1 MSVNPPKAMI
11 ALEDY
16 QSGHYEQ
23 GIGYKYFVPSKIDDE
38 WTWSDPAIN
47 RLLEKAS
54 LRLGELNSY
63 SRLVPNIDLF
73 IQLHVTKEAV
83 LSSRI
88 EGTQTHIDEALMPQ
102 SEVRE
107 ERRNDWQEV
116 RNYVD
121 AINDAIGNLDRL
133 PISSRLIRSTHRIL
147 LNSVRGEHKMPGEYR
162 SSQNWI
168 GGNTIADARFIPPHN
183 QLVGE
188 LMGDL
193 EKFLN
198 NPNINVPDL
207 VKIAIAHYQFETIH
221 PFLDGNGR
229 IGRLLI
235 TLFMVQQKILDKP
248 LLYLSTYFEKRK
260 DLYYDNLNMVRVKN
274 DMLHWIKYFLVGV
287 EQTATLAVQTL
298 TRVIQFKDDVEKHI
312 QKHYGRR
319 SSNAILLIHRLL
331 QNPVMMVED
340 AVKECGVS
348 YKTANEIVK
357 MLCEDGFLVEFTG
370 QSRNRIFSF
379 ESYIDVFAGEK
390 TTSFADEGFGAMEL
404 I

>member
-1 MSVNPPKAMI
+1 MYLCRVNPPKAMI

-23 GIGYKYFVPSKIDDE
+23 GVGYKYFVPTKIDDE

-312 QKHYGRR
+312 RTRYGRR

-331 QNPVMMVED
+331 RNPVMMVED

-348 YKTANEIVK
+348 YKAANEIVK
-357 MLCEDGFLVEFTG
+357 MLCEDGMLFESTG
-370 QSRNRIFSF
+370 QSRNRIFTF
-379 ESYIDVFAGEK
+379 EPYIDVFVGGEK
-390 TTSFADEGFGAMEL
+390 Y
-404 I
+404 